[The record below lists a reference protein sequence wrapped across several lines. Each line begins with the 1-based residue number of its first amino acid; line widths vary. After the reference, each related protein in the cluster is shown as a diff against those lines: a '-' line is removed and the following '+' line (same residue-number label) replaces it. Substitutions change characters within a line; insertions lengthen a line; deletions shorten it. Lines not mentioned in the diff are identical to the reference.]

1 MRIVT
6 RKATASTRSMV
17 AEVLTTLLIAMAGV
31 VCVTAMPKTIRFA
44 SPLQSLTI
52 PDPEVFEDM
61 EEATTANEEEEEG
74 THSSPVAG
82 LLTRVLAT
90 PRSKFLPRFLVGL
103 QGEQQAREDMVT
115 GKIPV
120 DAVLPIVGADGP
132 DWIAQT
138 QKAEQQRKQQ
148 TEAILDQAHD
158 TAMAHYEQQ
167 QQQQQQKHKK
177 QNTANSP
184 TTKNQYQFVG
194 VIDNDTKKK
203 KPKEEAVVW
212 YARPK
217 PVHSKWSVRLVHVNK
232 AAIIKDLYDRGKID
246 IFAKYTNHGILQP
259 SPNQKDD
266 DGDTDGN
273 TVQPPQMPFVTAKYE
288 ARERSWKTLWNF
300 SPKHF
305 FTDSSGAYWRER
317 RLNSSPSASS
327 SSSNNN
333 KNSAVTKNS
342 KAVLYTDGRTVYE
355 STYRYRDGR
364 NGMKRLS
371 TLEQFMLSEN
381 TNLSHKEKQRI
392 RNKLQTAAPDLVL
405 EM

>member
-6 RKATASTRSMV
+6 RTATTSTRSMV
-17 AEVLTTLLIAMAGV
+17 AEVLTTLLMAGV

-52 PDPEVFEDM
+52 PDPEMFEDM
-61 EEATTANEEEEEG
+61 EEATTANEEEEG
-74 THSSPVAG
+74 TNSSRPATG

-148 TEAILDQAHD
+148 TETILDQAHD

-167 QQQQQQKHKK
+167 QQKHKK
-177 QNTANSP
+177 QHTANSP

-266 DGDTDGN
+266 DDDNGGN
-273 TVQPPQMPFVTAKYE
+273 TVQPPQIPFVTAKYE
-288 ARERSWKTLWNF
+288 ARERSWKYVVCVVFVCFCLF
-300 SPKHF
+300 
-305 FTDSSGAYWRER
+305 
-317 RLNSSPSASS
+317 
-327 SSSNNN
+327 
-333 KNSAVTKNS
+333 
-342 KAVLYTDGRTVYE
+342 
-355 STYRYRDGR
+355 
-364 NGMKRLS
+364 
-371 TLEQFMLSEN
+371 
-381 TNLSHKEKQRI
+381 
-392 RNKLQTAAPDLVL
+392 
-405 EM
+405 